1 MVHAV
6 THVVRG
12 PCRQVYRDF
21 VSGYRFVFITL
32 IVAFL
37 IMTDLEEF
45 ILYMYASFTHYC
57 SELAPSTARFAAAQ

>member
-1 MVHAV
+1 MLSAG
-6 THVVRG
+6 RR
-12 PCRQVYRDF
+12 RQAYRDF
-21 VSGYRFVFITL
+21 VLSISFRLYNF

-57 SELAPSTARFAAAQ
+57 SELAPSTALCCCSL